1 MSPIRIH
8 TLHSF
13 PMRHLALCLP
23 LLLAG
28 LSSVACDVEDTGLDA
43 ADEESDTEDGGSGFA
58 SEDGG
63 SSSEGP
69 EDDVDESSE
78 PCEGSDC
85 APVRDLELDL
95 TADPDAAANTACNG
109 PAQWHHGP
117 NLWEQSYQATLGCA
131 CSPGSTRDHFSVYNQ
146 GNGSCWGIGWES
158 PDPRDCRVRVQINAS
173 GGFQTGTCNA
183 VIEQAPAGSCYSA
196 QTNTGCNNQAITSCV
211 CAQDSY
217 CCYNQWDALCAW
229 EVTSLGCG

>member
-1 MSPIRIH
+1 
-8 TLHSF
+8 
-13 PMRHLALCLP
+13 MRHLARCLP
-23 LLLAG
+23 LLVMG
-28 LSSVACDVEDTGLDA
+28 LSSVACDVEDVEDVGLDA
-43 ADEESDTEDGGSGFA
+43 ADEEVDTEEGGSGVEESEDGGSGMEEPDA
-58 SEDGG
+58 S
-63 SSSEGP
+63 
-69 EDDVDESSE
+69 DD

-85 APVRDLELDL
+85 APERDLELDL
-95 TADPDAAANTACNG
+95 TADPDAAANTACG
-109 PAQWHHGP
+109 GAVQWHHGP

-131 CSPGSTRDHFSVYNQ
+131 CSPGSTRDYFSVYNQ
-146 GNGSCWGIGWES
+146 GNGSCGAIGWES

-173 GGFQTGTCNA
+173 GGWQTGTCNA